1 MARTEGEKISRQKYE
16 SKAYDQILLKVKKGK
31 RDEYKQAAAEMEL
44 GQMEMIRL
52 AIEEFLNRHKGE
64 IFTSSTSPKLE
75 SISAADKRLI
85 ESFGKCPD
93 NVKPTLKKLIEQLAK
108 GGKENGND

>member
-1 MARTEGEKISRQKYE
+1 MAVSNAQKLAKAKYQHEKRALVASE
-16 SKAYDQILLKVKKGK
+16 VSKGK
-31 RDEYKQAAAEMEL
+31 RDEYNAAAKGFGLSLSMLVQKGVEEYIKNHGGEL
-44 GQMEMIRL
+44 P
-52 AIEEFLNRHKGE
+52 A
-64 IFTSSTSPKLE
+64 STPKPE